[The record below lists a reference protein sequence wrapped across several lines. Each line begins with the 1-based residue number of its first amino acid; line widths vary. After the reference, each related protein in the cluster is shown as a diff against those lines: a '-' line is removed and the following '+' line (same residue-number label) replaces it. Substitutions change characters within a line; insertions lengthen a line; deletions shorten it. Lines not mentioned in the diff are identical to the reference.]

1 MLRSMNNHFNKTL
14 LPLSLLYSAG
24 ARIRQA
30 VLTKKAVKLPRPVIS
45 VGNISMGGTG
55 KTPMCQFLTEHLYKK
70 GKSAVILTRGY
81 KARPKSL
88 PHLVEPHDKPA
99 ICGDE
104 PLLLA
109 RSLENKAHIIVDPDR
124 IRAANWAINHLNPDI
139 FILDDGFQHVRVQR
153 DKDIVILTPHD
164 LESGW
169 NRVFP
174 YGKWRENINGLER
187 ADLFFIN
194 LWGRNI
200 DDVRKTVKLRLERS
214 HAQIFYFNV
223 QITSLKNIESKEISQ
238 DLDSRP
244 YIVVTGIA
252 NPEKVVK
259 SAESFLGYYAHGHLP
274 FPDHHSFENSSLKA
288 IKAMAWEAGV
298 QDVICTSKDAVKL
311 KPIPGLKIWETET
324 KFMIMD
330 GMKDKVLKRIFQE
343 QLSII

>member
-1 MLRSMNNHFNKTL
+1 MNNHFNKAL
-14 LPLSLLYSAG
+14 LPLSLLYAAG
-24 ARIRQA
+24 AQARQT
-30 VLTKKAVKLPRPVIS
+30 VLTKNAVKLPCPVIS

-70 GKSAVILTRGY
+70 GQTTVILTRGY

-88 PHLVEPHDKPA
+88 PHLVETHDNPE

-109 RSLENKAHIIVDPDR
+109 RSLKGNAHIIVDPDR
-124 IRAANWAINHLNPDI
+124 IRAAKWAENHLKPDI
-139 FILDDGFQHVRVQR
+139 FILDDGFQHVKVQR
-153 DKDIVILTPHD
+153 NKDIVILTPHD

-169 NRVFP
+169 NKVVP
-174 YGKWRENINGLER
+174 YGRWRENKNALER
-187 ADLFFIN
+187 ADFFFVN

-200 DDVRKTVKLRLERS
+200 DDVKKTVKLRPELS

-223 QITSLKNIESKEISQ
+223 QISSLKNIESKEISQ

-288 IKAMAWEAGV
+288 IKAMAREAGV

-330 GMKDKVLKRIFQE
+330 GMKDKVLKRIFQD
-343 QLSII
+343 QIS

>member
-1 MLRSMNNHFNKTL
+1 MNINFKKAL
-14 LPLSLLYSAG
+14 FPLSLLYSAVVQT
-24 ARIRQA
+24 RQTM
-30 VLTKKAVKLPRPVIS
+30 LSKKAVKLPRPVIS

-55 KTPMCQFLTEHLYKK
+55 KTPMCQFLADYQHEKR
-70 GKSAVILTRGY
+70 KSAVILTRGY

-88 PHLVEPHDKPA
+88 PHLVSTTDIPEE
-99 ICGDE
+99 CGDE

-109 RSLENKAHIIVDPDR
+109 RSLKNKAHIIVDPDR
-124 IRAANWAINHLNPDI
+124 VRAANWAMDHLSPDI
-139 FILDDGFQHVRVQR
+139 FILDDGFQHLKVQR

-174 YGKWRENINGLER
+174 YGKWRENKNALQR
-187 ADLFFIN
+187 ANFFFIN

-200 DDVRKTVKLRLERS
+200 DDVKKIVRLRPELG
-214 HAQIFYFNV
+214 HTQACYFNV
-223 QITSLKNIESKEISQ
+223 QICGLKNIETKEIFQ
-238 DLDSRP
+238 NINSRP

-288 IKAMAWEAGV
+288 IKAMAREAGV

-330 GMKDKVLKRIFQE
+330 GMKDKVLKRIFQD
-343 QLSII
+343 QLS